1 MGKPGQVADPEVV
14 QAIANVRD
22 AVQGRGVPLGIFGV
36 APESVS
42 GWMGRGFTL
51 IACGVDMMLL
61 GGAARSML
69 AQLR

>member
-1 MGKPGQVADPEVV
+1 VH
-14 QAIANVRD
+14 
-22 AVQGRGVPLGIFGV
+22 GRGLPLGIFGV

>member
-1 MGKPGQVADPEVV
+1 MGNGQGG
-14 QAIANVRD
+14 QT
-22 AVQGRGVPLGIFGV
+22 GRGLPLGIFGV

-42 GWMGRGFTL
+42 GWMAEGFTL